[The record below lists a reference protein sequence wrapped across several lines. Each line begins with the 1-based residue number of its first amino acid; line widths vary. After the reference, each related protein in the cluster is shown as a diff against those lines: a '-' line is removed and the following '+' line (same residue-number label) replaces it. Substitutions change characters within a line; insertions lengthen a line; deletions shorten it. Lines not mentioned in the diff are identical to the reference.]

1 MKFFSLF
8 LVVFLLIFVFVLP
21 VTASA
26 EMYML
31 SYTEWL
37 SYYGL
42 EHSDLNL
49 VEWQSQFD
57 GSNISSDYP
66 IYIGADE
73 YYVWYSAN
81 PADSSSNSSF
91 VEPDLSVSDSP
102 SESEEVSTMAL
113 DKGSNINSFSDPGA
127 SYALQNVPTSGI
139 SYVEPVLVKTTY
151 VPDAE
156 PGTLLSVLYSFLGKP
171 VQSYTWRVQTSSDY
185 NKTGYVTESL
195 EYDSAWCASVILLLL
210 FVYCLFKLG
219 GGLVCKT

>member
-1 MKFFSLF
+1 MKFFSVF

-21 VTASA
+21 VSAAA

-49 VEWQSQFD
+49 IEWQSQFD

-66 IYIGADE
+66 IYIGADD
-73 YYVWYSAN
+73 YNAWYTAN
-81 PADSSSNSSF
+81 PVVSSSNSSF
-91 VEPDLSVSDSP
+91 DDSSVPASDSFP
-102 SESEEVSTMAL
+102 QIEEVAPMAL
-113 DKGSNINSFSDPGA
+113 DKGSNINSFSDSGA

-156 PGTLLSVLYSFLGKP
+156 PGTLLAVLYSFLGKP
-171 VQSYTWRVQTSSDY
+171 VQSYTWRVQTSYDSS
-185 NKTGYVTESL
+185 KTGYITESL
-195 EYDSAWCASVILLLL
+195 EYDASWCASVILLLL

-219 GGLVCKT
+219 GGLLCKT

>member
-8 LVVFLLIFVFVLP
+8 LVVFLLIFVFVFP
-21 VTASA
+21 VSASA
-26 EMYML
+26 ELYML

-57 GSNISSDYP
+57 GSNVSSDYP
-66 IYIGADE
+66 IYIGVDE
-73 YYVWYSAN
+73 YNAWYSAN

-91 VEPDLSVSDSP
+91 GEPDLSVSDSV
-102 SESEEVSTMAL
+102 SETQEVAPMAL
-113 DKGSNINSFSDPGA
+113 DKGSNINSISDSG
-127 SYALQNVPTSGI
+127 SGYALQNVPTSGT

-156 PGTLLSVLYSFLGKP
+156 PGTLLAVLYSFLGKP
-171 VQSYTWRVQTSSDY
+171 VQSYTWRVQTSSDSSRI
-185 NKTGYVTESL
+185 GYVTESL
-195 EYDSAWCASVILLLL
+195 EYDTSWCASVILLLL